1 MMFRRH
7 RHSVPLLNTTST
19 ADISFMLL
27 IFFLVTTS
35 MDVDKGLR
43 HQLPPAE
50 RQRQEEST
58 AVNKADML
66 ALTLTADGRLLADG
80 HPSTPAAVAAEAE
93 RLIGRVGRRNIITIE
108 AEGEADSNLY
118 FETQNALA
126 DMYRRLRNRV
136 ARRRFGRPYG
146 RCDASQREVVD
157 RLVPQRVSE
166 SYTGAASAS
175 PAPAA
180 RPASPAS
187 STPVTAAKGGR
198 P

>member
-1 MMFRRH
+1 M
-7 RHSVPLLNTTST
+7 
-19 ADISFMLL
+19 
-27 IFFLVTTS
+27 
-35 MDVDKGLR
+35 
-43 HQLPPAE
+43 
-50 RQRQEEST
+50 
-58 AVNKADML
+58 
-66 ALTLTADGRLLADG
+66 
-80 HPSTPAAVAAEAE
+80 AAEAE
-93 RLIGRVGRRNIITIE
+93 RLIGRVGRRHIITIE
-108 AEGEADSNLY
+108 ADREADYNLY

-126 DMYRRLRNRV
+126 DMYRRLRGRV

>member
-1 MMFRRH
+1 MGRRH
-7 RHSVPLLNTTST
+7 
-19 ADISFMLL
+19 
-27 IFFLVTTS
+27 
-35 MDVDKGLR
+35 
-43 HQLPPAE
+43 
-50 RQRQEEST
+50 
-58 AVNKADML
+58 
-66 ALTLTADGRLLADG
+66 
-80 HPSTPAAVAAEAE
+80 
-93 RLIGRVGRRNIITIE
+93 IITIE
-108 AEGEADSNLY
+108 ADREADYNLY

>member
-66 ALTLTADGRLLADG
+66 ALT
-80 HPSTPAAVAAEAE
+80 
-93 RLIGRVGRRNIITIE
+93 IE
-108 AEGEADSNLY
+108 ADREADYNLY

>member
-93 RLIGRVGRRNIITIE
+93 RLIGRVGRRHIITIE
-108 AEGEADSNLY
+108 ADREADYNLY

-126 DMYRRLRNRV
+126 DMYRRLRNMV

-146 RCDASQREVVD
+146 QCDASQREVVD
-157 RLVPQRVSE
+157 QLVPQRVSE